1 MASGLQ
7 VWDSNGVLIV
17 DTSTL
22 LPRAID
28 IGSFD
33 NSGSVNIPMLAST
46 TNVAVPV
53 VDTTFGFAPE
63 VTISNTGTVA
73 WNKRN
78 NRDYN
83 ARISVM
89 LL

>member
-22 LPRAID
+22 LPRAILL
-28 IGSFD
+28 GSFD
-33 NSGSVNIPMLAST
+33 NAGSVNIPMLAST

-53 VDTTFGFAPE
+53 VDTTSGVAPD
-63 VTISNTGTVA
+63 VTIDNQGTVA

-78 NRDYN
+78 NRDYS